1 MDPGLRRDVGG
12 VMTRDQFAAIALSF
26 PGAEAGTS
34 YGMPSFK
41 VRGKFFTRVR
51 DEDDSAV
58 LQDVPFDERDLLI
71 EAEPATFHVTKHYDG
86 YPIVLARLA
95 TLDTD
100 QLRGFLER
108 RWRKLATRAM
118 ILMRDTAD

>member
-1 MDPGLRRDVGG
+1 MVWRWGIE
-12 VMTRDQFAAIALSF
+12 MTREEFAAIVLSF

-34 YGMPSFK
+34 YGMSSFK

-58 LQDVPFDERDLLI
+58 LQEVPLDERDLLI

-95 TLDTD
+95 TLDHD

-118 ILMRDTAD
+118 VRIRDAAG

>member
-1 MDPGLRRDVGG
+1 
-12 VMTRDQFAAIALSF
+12 MTREEFAAIVQSF

-58 LQDVPFDERDLLI
+58 LQEVSLDERDLLI
-71 EAEPATFHVTKHYDG
+71 EAEPRTFHVTKHYDG

-95 TLDTD
+95 TLEPD

-118 ILMRDTAD
+118 VRMRDAAG

>member
-1 MDPGLRRDVGG
+1 
-12 VMTRDQFAAIALSF
+12 MTREEFAAIVLSF
-26 PGAEAGTS
+26 PDAEAGTS

-58 LQDVPFDERDLLI
+58 LQDVPLDERDLLI
-71 EAEPATFHVTKHYDG
+71 EAEPATFHFTKHYDG

-95 TLDTD
+95 TLEPD

-118 ILMRDTAD
+118 VRIRDAAG

>member
-1 MDPGLRRDVGG
+1 
-12 VMTRDQFAAIALSF
+12 MTRDQFAAIVLSF
-26 PGAEAGTS
+26 PGTEAGTS

-58 LQDVPFDERDLLI
+58 LQCVPVDERDLLI
-71 EAEPATFHVTKHYDG
+71 ELDPNTFHFTDHYRG

-95 TLDTD
+95 TLDPG
-100 QLRGFLER
+100 QARGFLDR
-108 RWRKLATRAM
+108 QWRKLATRAM
-118 ILMRDTAD
+118 VQMRDAAG

>member
-1 MDPGLRRDVGG
+1 
-12 VMTRDQFAAIALSF
+12 MTREEFAAIALSF

-34 YGMPSFK
+34 YGQPSFK

-58 LQDVPFDERDLLI
+58 LQDVSFDERDLLM
-71 EAEPATFHVTKHYDG
+71 EAEPATFHFTKHYEG

-95 TLDTD
+95 TLDPA
-100 QLRGFLER
+100 QLRGFLDR

-118 ILMRDTAD
+118 VRQRDAAD

>member
-1 MDPGLRRDVGG
+1 M
-12 VMTRDQFAAIALSF
+12 MTRDQFASIVLSF

-100 QLRGFLER
+100 QLRGFLDR

-118 ILMRDTAD
+118 GRMRDAAG

>member
-1 MDPGLRRDVGG
+1 
-12 VMTRDQFAAIALSF
+12 MTREEFAAIALSF
-26 PGAEAGTS
+26 PGAEEGTS

-58 LQDVPFDERDLLI
+58 LQEVPSDERDLLI
-71 EAEPATFHVTKHYDG
+71 EAEPTTFHFTQHYDG

-95 TLDTD
+95 TLDRD

-108 RWRKLATRAM
+108 RWRKMVTKTMQKAFDA
-118 ILMRDTAD
+118 AGGHS